1 MYSILKAYLFS
12 LDPEKAHHFTIK
24 LLKFFF
30 SNPVLK
36 FFLKPFQTKLQ
47 KKDSFSLMGI
57 TFPSRLGLAAGFDK
71 NAEFYD
77 EMLDLGFGFV
87 EIGTVTPLPQDGNP
101 KPRLFR
107 LVEDQA
113 IINRMGFNNVGLD
126 QVVRNLKS
134 KKPNEIIGG
143 NIGKNKITP
152 NDQAIDDYIIAFN
165 GIYEYVDYLV
175 VNVSSPNTPGLRD
188 LQSVSF
194 METLLERLDQERQR
208 MMKSKPIL
216 LKIAPDLNES
226 DFQELCVCVKNS
238 PIEGMIISNTTIGRK
253 GLMTSEKMVEEL
265 GAGGLSG
272 APLTRL
278 STQLVRD
285 ARNILGKDKVI
296 IGSGGIMNAKD
307 AQEKIEAGADLIQ
320 IYSGFIYQGP
330 ALIREITKALRS
342 HSFTSSTEKPA
353 RLKSSQ

>member
-30 SNPVLK
+30 SKPVLK
-36 FFLKPFQTKLQ
+36 FVLNPFQTKLQ

-113 IINRMGFNNVGLD
+113 IINRMGFNNVGLE

-134 KKPNEIIGG
+134 KKPNQIIGG

-194 METLLERLDQERQR
+194 METLLERLDQERKR

-238 PIEGMIISNTTIGRK
+238 PIEGMIISNTTIGRN
-253 GLMTSEKMVEEL
+253 GLNTSEKMVEEL

-285 ARNILGKDKVI
+285 ARKILGKDKVI

-307 AQEKIEAGADLIQ
+307 AKEKIEAGADLIQ

-342 HSFTSSTEKPA
+342 H
-353 RLKSSQ
+353 

>member
-12 LDPEKAHHFTIK
+12 LDPEKAHHFTVN
-24 LLKFFF
+24 LLKFFT
-30 SNPVLK
+30 SKSYLK
-36 FFLKPFQTKLQ
+36 FLLIPFQTKLQ
-47 KKDSFSLMGI
+47 EKDSYNLMGI
-57 TFPSRLGLAAGFDK
+57 SFPSRLGLAAGFDK
-71 NAEFYD
+71 NADFYD
-77 EMLDLGFGFV
+77 EMLELGFGFV

-126 QVVRNLKS
+126 QVVKNLKS
-134 KKPNEIIGG
+134 KKPNQIIGG

-152 NDQAIDDYIIAFN
+152 NEKALDDYVVTFN
-165 GIYEYVDYLV
+165 GIYDFVDYLV

-188 LQSVSF
+188 LQSVAF
-194 METLLERLDQERQR
+194 MEKLLIVLDQERQK
-208 MMKSKPIL
+208 KSTKKPIL
-216 LKIAPDLNES
+216 LKIAPDLNET

-253 GLMTSEKMVEEL
+253 GLKTSKEMVEDM

-272 APLTRL
+272 APLTHL

-285 ARNILGKDKVI
+285 ARKILGTEKVI

-307 AQEKIEAGADLIQ
+307 AQEKINAGADLIQ
-320 IYSGFIYQGP
+320 IYSGFIYQG
-330 ALIREITKALRS
+330 
-342 HSFTSSTEKPA
+342 
-353 RLKSSQ
+353 

>member
-30 SNPVLK
+30 SKPVLK
-36 FFLKPFQTKLQ
+36 FVLNPFQTKLQ

-113 IINRMGFNNVGLD
+113 IINRMGFNNVGLE

-134 KKPNEIIGG
+134 KKPNQIIGG

-152 NDQAIDDYIIAFN
+152 NDQAIQDYIIAFN
-165 GIYEYVDYLV
+165 GIYEHVDYLV

-194 METLLERLDQERQR
+194 METLLERLDQERKR

-238 PIEGMIISNTTIGRK
+238 PIEGMIISNTTIGRN
-253 GLMTSEKMVEEL
+253 GLITSEKMVEDL

-285 ARNILGKDKVI
+285 ARKILGKDKVI

-307 AQEKIEAGADLIQ
+307 AKEKIEAGADLIQ
-320 IYSGFIYQGP
+320 IYSGFIYHGP

-342 HSFTSSTEKPA
+342 H
-353 RLKSSQ
+353 

>member
-1 MYSILKAYLFS
+1 MYSLLKSYLFT
-12 LDPEKAHHFTIK
+12 LDPEKAHHFTVK
-24 LLKFFF
+24 LLKKFRNNSFL
-30 SNPVLK
+30 N
-36 FFLKPFQTKLQ
+36 FFLNPYKTKLQ
-47 KKDSFSLMGI
+47 NQDSFEIMGI

-71 NAEFYD
+71 NAEFYS

-101 KPRLFR
+101 QPRLFR

-113 IINRMGFNNVGLD
+113 IINRMGFNNVGLE
-126 QVVRNLKS
+126 QVIQNLKS
-134 KKPNEIIGG
+134 KKSNQIIGG
-143 NIGKNKITP
+143 NIGKNKTTP
-152 NDQAIDDYIIAFN
+152 NDQAINDYIIAFN
-165 GIYEYVDYLV
+165 GIYEHVDYLV

-208 MMKSKPIL
+208 MEKNKPIL

-226 DFQELCVCVKNS
+226 DFQELCTCVKNS
-238 PIEGMIISNTTIGRK
+238 PIEGMIISNTTIGRN
-253 GLMTSEKMVEEL
+253 GLKTSHQMVEEM

-285 ARNILGKDKVI
+285 ARSILGKEKVI
-296 IGSGGIMNAKD
+296 IGSGGIMSGKD
-307 AQEKIEAGADLIQ
+307 AQEKLNAGADLIQ

-330 ALIREITKALRS
+330 KLIQQITKEIRNIK
-342 HSFTSSTEKPA
+342 SFP
-353 RLKSSQ
+353 

>member
-12 LDPEKAHHFTIK
+12 LDPEKAHHFTIN
-24 LLKFFF
+24 LLKFFT
-30 SNPVLK
+30 SKSYLK
-36 FFLKPFQTKLQ
+36 FLLNPFQTKLQ
-47 KKDSFSLMGI
+47 EKDSFSLMGI
-57 TFPSRLGLAAGFDK
+57 SFPSRLGLAAGFDK
-71 NAEFYD
+71 NADFYE
-77 EMLDLGFGFV
+77 EMLELGFGFV

-113 IINRMGFNNVGLD
+113 IINRMGFNNVGLE
-126 QVVRNLKS
+126 QVVKNLKS
-134 KKPNEIIGG
+134 KKPNQIIGG

-152 NDQAIDDYIIAFN
+152 NEKALDDYVCAFN
-165 GIYEYVDYLV
+165 GIYDFVDYLV

-188 LQSVSF
+188 LQSVAF
-194 METLLERLDQERQR
+194 MENLLIHLDQERQK
-208 MMKSKPIL
+208 KSTKKPIL
-216 LKIAPDLNES
+216 LKIAPDLNET

-253 GLMTSEKMVEEL
+253 GLKTSNEMVEEM

-272 APLTRL
+272 APLTHL

-285 ARNILGKDKVI
+285 ARKILGTDKVI

-307 AQEKIEAGADLIQ
+307 AQEKMNAGADLIQ

-342 HSFTSSTEKPA
+342 H
-353 RLKSSQ
+353 

>member
-12 LDPEKAHHFTIK
+12 LDPEKAHHFTIN
-24 LLKFFF
+24 LLKFFT
-30 SNPVLK
+30 SKSYLK
-36 FFLKPFQTKLQ
+36 FLLNPFQTKLQ
-47 KKDSFSLMGI
+47 EKDSFSLMGI
-57 TFPSRLGLAAGFDK
+57 SFPSRLGLAAGFDK
-71 NAEFYD
+71 NADFYE

-126 QVVRNLKS
+126 QVVKNLKS
-134 KKPNEIIGG
+134 KKPNQIIGG

-152 NDQAIDDYIIAFN
+152 NEKALDDYVVTFN
-165 GIYEYVDYLV
+165 GIYDFVDYLV

-188 LQSVSF
+188 LQSVAF
-194 METLLERLDQERQR
+194 MEKLLIVLDQERQK
-208 MMKSKPIL
+208 KSTKKPIL
-216 LKIAPDLNES
+216 LKIAPDLNET

-253 GLMTSEKMVEEL
+253 GLKTSKEMVEDM

-272 APLTRL
+272 APLTHL

-285 ARNILGKDKVI
+285 ARKILGTEKVI

-307 AQEKIEAGADLIQ
+307 AQEKINAGADLIQ

-342 HSFTSSTEKPA
+342 Y
-353 RLKSSQ
+353 

>member
-12 LDPEKAHHFTIK
+12 LDPEKAHHFTVN
-24 LLKFFF
+24 LLKFFT
-30 SNPVLK
+30 SKSYLK
-36 FFLKPFQTKLQ
+36 FLLIPFQTKLQ
-47 KKDSFSLMGI
+47 EKDSYNLMGI
-57 TFPSRLGLAAGFDK
+57 SFPSRLGLAAGFDK
-71 NAEFYD
+71 NADFYD
-77 EMLDLGFGFV
+77 EMLELGFGFV

-126 QVVRNLKS
+126 QVVKNLKS
-134 KKPNEIIGG
+134 KKPNQIIGG

-152 NDQAIDDYIIAFN
+152 NEKALDDYVVTFN
-165 GIYEYVDYLV
+165 GIYDFVDYLV

-188 LQSVSF
+188 LQSVAF
-194 METLLERLDQERQR
+194 MEKLLIVLDQERQK
-208 MMKSKPIL
+208 KSTKKPIL
-216 LKIAPDLNES
+216 LKIAPDLNET

-253 GLMTSEKMVEEL
+253 GLKTSKEMVEDM

-272 APLTRL
+272 APLTHL

-285 ARNILGKDKVI
+285 ARKILGTEKVI

-307 AQEKIEAGADLIQ
+307 AQEKINAGADLIQ

-342 HSFTSSTEKPA
+342 H
-353 RLKSSQ
+353 

>member
-12 LDPEKAHHFTIK
+12 LDPEKAHHFTVN
-24 LLKFFF
+24 LLKFFT
-30 SNPVLK
+30 SKSYLN
-36 FFLKPFQTKLQ
+36 FLLNPFQTKLQ
-47 KKDSFSLMGI
+47 EKDSFSLMGI
-57 TFPSRLGLAAGFDK
+57 SFPSRLGLAAGFDK
-71 NAEFYD
+71 NADFYE

-113 IINRMGFNNVGLD
+113 IINRMGFNNVGLE
-126 QVVRNLKS
+126 QVVKNLKS
-134 KKPNEIIGG
+134 KKPSQIIGG

-152 NDQAIDDYIIAFN
+152 NEKAMDDYVYAFN
-165 GIYEYVDYLV
+165 GIYDFVDYLV

-188 LQSVSF
+188 LQSVAF
-194 METLLERLDQERQR
+194 MENLLIHLDQERQK
-208 MMKSKPIL
+208 KSTKKPIL
-216 LKIAPDLNES
+216 LKIAPDLNEK

-253 GLMTSEKMVEEL
+253 GLKTSKEMVEEM

-272 APLTRL
+272 APLTHL

-285 ARNILGKDKVI
+285 ARKILGTEKVI

-307 AQEKIEAGADLIQ
+307 AQEKINAGADLIQ

-342 HSFTSSTEKPA
+342 H
-353 RLKSSQ
+353 

>member
-12 LDPEKAHHFTIK
+12 LDPEKAHHFTVN
-24 LLKFFF
+24 LLKFFT
-30 SNPVLK
+30 SKSYLK
-36 FFLKPFQTKLQ
+36 FLLIPFQTKLQ
-47 KKDSFSLMGI
+47 EKDSYNLMGI
-57 TFPSRLGLAAGFDK
+57 SFPSRLGLAAGFDK
-71 NAEFYD
+71 NADFYD
-77 EMLDLGFGFV
+77 EMLELGFGFV

-126 QVVRNLKS
+126 QVVKNLKS
-134 KKPNEIIGG
+134 KKPNQIIGG

-152 NDQAIDDYIIAFN
+152 NEKALDDYVVTFN
-165 GIYEYVDYLV
+165 GIYDFVDYLV

-188 LQSVSF
+188 LQSVAF
-194 METLLERLDQERQR
+194 MEKLLIVLDQERQK
-208 MMKSKPIL
+208 KSTKKPIL
-216 LKIAPDLNES
+216 LKIAPDLNET

-253 GLMTSEKMVEEL
+253 GLKTSTEMVEDM

-272 APLTRL
+272 APLTHL

-285 ARNILGKDKVI
+285 ARKILGTEKVI

-307 AQEKIEAGADLIQ
+307 AQEKINAGADLIQ

-342 HSFTSSTEKPA
+342 H
-353 RLKSSQ
+353 

>member
-1 MYSILKAYLFS
+1 MYSILKTYLFS
-12 LDPEKAHHFTIK
+12 LDPEKAHHFTIN
-24 LLKFFF
+24 LLKFL
-30 SNPVLK
+30 NTKTYLK
-36 FFLKPFQTKLQ
+36 FLLNPFQTKLQ
-47 KKDSFSLMGI
+47 EKDSFSLMGI
-57 TFPSRLGLAAGFDK
+57 SFPSRLGLAAGFDK

-77 EMLDLGFGFV
+77 EMLELGFGFV

-126 QVVRNLKS
+126 QVVKNLKS
-134 KKPNEIIGG
+134 KKPNQIIGG

-152 NDQAIDDYIIAFN
+152 NEKAMDDYVYAFN
-165 GIYEYVDYLV
+165 GIYDFVDYLV

-188 LQSVSF
+188 LQSVAF
-194 METLLERLDQERQR
+194 MENLLIHLDQERQK
-208 MMKSKPIL
+208 KSTKKPIL
-216 LKIAPDLNES
+216 LKIAPDLNET

-253 GLMTSEKMVEEL
+253 GLKTSKEMVEEM

-272 APLTRL
+272 APLTHL

-285 ARNILGKDKVI
+285 ARKILGTEKVI

-307 AQEKIEAGADLIQ
+307 AQEKINAGADLIQ

-342 HSFTSSTEKPA
+342 H
-353 RLKSSQ
+353 

>member
-12 LDPEKAHHFTIK
+12 LDPEKAHHFTVN
-24 LLKFFF
+24 LLKFFT
-30 SNPVLK
+30 SKSYLK
-36 FFLKPFQTKLQ
+36 FLLIPFQTKLQ
-47 KKDSFSLMGI
+47 EKDSYNLMGI
-57 TFPSRLGLAAGFDK
+57 SFPSRLGLAAGFDK
-71 NAEFYD
+71 NADFYD
-77 EMLDLGFGFV
+77 EMLELGFGFV

-126 QVVRNLKS
+126 QVVKNLKS
-134 KKPNEIIGG
+134 KKPNQIIGG

-152 NDQAIDDYIIAFN
+152 NEKALDDYVVTFN
-165 GIYEYVDYLV
+165 GIYDFVDYLV

-188 LQSVSF
+188 LQSVAF
-194 METLLERLDQERQR
+194 MENLLIVLDQERQK
-208 MMKSKPIL
+208 KSTKKPIL
-216 LKIAPDLNES
+216 LKIAPDLNET

-253 GLMTSEKMVEEL
+253 GLKTSKEMVEEM

-272 APLTRL
+272 APLTHL

-285 ARNILGKDKVI
+285 ARKILGNEKVI

-307 AQEKIEAGADLIQ
+307 AQEKINAGADLIQ

-342 HSFTSSTEKPA
+342 H
-353 RLKSSQ
+353 

>member
-30 SNPVLK
+30 SKPVLK
-36 FFLKPFQTKLQ
+36 FVLIPFQTKLQ
-47 KKDSFSLMGI
+47 KKDSFSLIGI

-113 IINRMGFNNVGLD
+113 IINRMGFNNVGLE

-134 KKPNEIIGG
+134 KKPNQIIGG

-152 NDQAIDDYIIAFN
+152 NDKAIDDYIIAFN
-165 GIYEYVDYLV
+165 GIYEHVDYLV

-194 METLLERLDQERQR
+194 MEALLERLDQERKR

-238 PIEGMIISNTTIGRK
+238 PIEGMIISNTTIGRN
-253 GLMTSEKMVEEL
+253 GLMMSEKMVEEL

-285 ARNILGKDKVI
+285 ARKILGKEKVI

-307 AQEKIEAGADLIQ
+307 AKEKIEAGADLIQ

-342 HSFTSSTEKPA
+342 H
-353 RLKSSQ
+353 

>member
-12 LDPEKAHHFTIK
+12 LDPEKAHHFTIN
-24 LLKFFF
+24 LLKFFT
-30 SNPVLK
+30 SKSYLK
-36 FFLKPFQTKLQ
+36 FLLNPFQTKLQ
-47 KKDSFSLMGI
+47 EKDSFSLMGI
-57 TFPSRLGLAAGFDK
+57 SFPSRLGLAAGFDK
-71 NAEFYD
+71 NADFYE

-113 IINRMGFNNVGLD
+113 IINRMGFNNVGLE
-126 QVVRNLKS
+126 QVVKNLKS
-134 KKPNEIIGG
+134 KKPSQIIGG

-152 NDQAIDDYIIAFN
+152 NEKAMDDYVYAFN
-165 GIYEYVDYLV
+165 GIYDFVDYLV

-188 LQSVSF
+188 LQSVAF
-194 METLLERLDQERQR
+194 MENLLIHLDQERQK
-208 MMKSKPIL
+208 KSTKKPIL
-216 LKIAPDLNES
+216 LKIAPDLNET

-253 GLMTSEKMVEEL
+253 GLKTSKEMVEEM

-272 APLTRL
+272 APLTHL

-285 ARNILGKDKVI
+285 ARKIIGTEKVI

-307 AQEKIEAGADLIQ
+307 AQEKINAGADLIQ

-342 HSFTSSTEKPA
+342 H
-353 RLKSSQ
+353 